1 MAKPYSQDLRDRV
14 VAAVESGKSRREV
27 ARTFKV
33 GISTVIEWVRR
44 FRETGS
50 AAAKPMGGDYS
61 SRLKGERTWL
71 LARIA
76 RDNDVTLEEIRAE
89 LRAERGIAVGYGT
102 VWRFYAAEGFSFK
115 KNRTR
120 GRARAA

>member
-14 VAAVESGKSRREV
+14 VAAVEGGMSRRES
-27 ARTFKV
+27 ARTFRV
-33 GISTVIEWVRR
+33 GISTVIAWVRR
-44 FRETGS
+44 FRQTGS

-61 SRLKGERTWL
+61 SRLRDERAWL
-71 LARIA
+71 LARIE

-89 LRAERGIAVGYGT
+89 LQADRGIAVGYGT
-102 VWRFYAAEGFSFK
+102 VWRFYAAEGISFK